1 MRAPPVG
8 NGQSYHERVKLL
20 RLFPL
25 FGAALLMAQ
34 APDPGGMAKKA
45 LDLFLGA
52 KYADLTQMFAPS
64 YKEAF
69 SESALTKLATLAK
82 TYGDIEKIGQPTVSE
97 MGPVTTVT
105 IPVQFAKQNINFT
118 VYINAGGQL
127 AQMYLRPGQT
137 VWTHPDYF
145 KQGAFQAREVTV
157 GTDEWKLPGTLTY
170 PTGKTGSAAV
180 VLVPDSGPSDR
191 DATVIATKVF
201 RDLAE
206 GLSSR
211 GIAVL
216 RYEKRT
222 REYATRISSTSYTI
236 DEDTVHDAVEAVA
249 LARAQPE
256 VDPKRVYVLGFGVGG
271 YIAPRIAGDD
281 GKLAGLILLGS
292 PEHSLEDWILETA
305 LDLGIGGT
313 KLDMIKSQ
321 VAKVKKLE
329 GGDSDLPPQLGS
341 PVAYWLD
348 LKGYDPAGDAKKL
361 GISMLIL
368 HGGRDFQ
375 VRDAEFNAWKTATSG
390 RNNVTAK
397 SYPALNH
404 LFVAGEGKSTQ
415 DEYRKPGHVSVEVID
430 DIAKFVNP

>member
-1 MRAPPVG
+1 
-8 NGQSYHERVKLL
+8 
-20 RLFPL
+20 
-25 FGAALLMAQ
+25 MAQ

-64 YKEAF
+64 YKEAY
-69 SESALTKLATLAK
+69 SESALTKLTTLAK
-82 TYGDIEKIGQPTVSE
+82 TYGDVEKIGQPAVSDL
-97 MGPVTTVT
+97 GPVTTVT

-118 VYINAGGQL
+118 VFINAAGQL
-127 AQMYLRPGQT
+127 AQMYLRPGVT
-137 VWTHPDYF
+137 PWAHPDYF
-145 KQGAFQAREVTV
+145 KQGAFQARDVTV
-157 GTDEWKLPGTLTY
+157 GTDEWKLPGTFTY
-170 PTGKTGSAAV
+170 PAGKTRVPTV

-236 DEDTVHDAVEAVA
+236 DEDTVHDAVAAVA
-249 LARAQPE
+249 LARTQPE

-281 GKLAGLILLGS
+281 GNLAGLIVLGA
-292 PEHSLEDWILETA
+292 PERPLEEWILETA
-305 LDLGIGGT
+305 VNLGIGGT

-321 VAKVKKLE
+321 VAKIKKLE
-329 GGDSDLPPQLGS
+329 DGDSDLPPQLGS

-348 LKGYDPAGDAKKL
+348 LKGYDPAGDARKL
-361 GISMLIL
+361 GISMMIL
-368 HGGRDFQ
+368 QGGRDFQ
-375 VRDAEFNAWKTATSG
+375 VRDAEFEAWKTATAA
-390 RNNVTAK
+390 RNNVTTK
-397 SYPALNH
+397 SYPSLNH
-404 LFVAGEGKSTQ
+404 LFVAGEGKSTE
-415 DEYRKPGHVSVEVID
+415 DEYRKPGHVSAEVID
-430 DIAKFVNP
+430 DIVKFVNP